1 MGYGYY
7 RNHEG
12 YFDPT
17 AGAVF
22 AKLDQ
27 EARKKR
33 HDRRRAQRRR
43 NAQMRKLIANRN
55 QYSTLLD
62 KTQKE
67 ASNDG

>member
-12 YFDPT
+12 YYDPT

-22 AKLDQ
+22 AKLDR

-33 HDRRRAQRRR
+33 HDRRQAQRKR
-43 NAQMRKLIANRN
+43 NAQMRKLTANRN
-55 QYSTLLD
+55 QYAILIDNSR
-62 KTQKE
+62 QE
-67 ASNDG
+67 VPNDG

>member
-12 YFDPT
+12 YYDPT

-33 HDRRRAQRRR
+33 HNRRRAQRKR
-43 NAQMRKLIANRN
+43 NAQMRKLTANRN
-55 QYSTLLD
+55 QYSTLID
-62 KTQKE
+62 KSRQE
-67 ASNDG
+67 VPNDG